1 MDVNNK
7 CILNPERDCLGL
19 IEARRVEKSLE
30 RHEMESAASMTKQ
43 GERLGTLE
51 RQMAVHETNYLHIL
65 TTLNSINEKVTIL
78 ESKPAKRWEKIL
90 TVAITA
96 VVTALV
102 AFVLSRLGLSA

>member
-19 IEARRVEKSLE
+19 IEARRLEKELE
-30 RHEMESAASMTKQ
+30 RHKSEAQSSFTRQ
-43 GERLGTLE
+43 GERLGSLE
-51 RQMAVHETNYLHIL
+51 TQMAVHQANYLNIIAKL
-65 TTLNSINEKVTIL
+65 DDLISKVATLEA
-78 ESKPAKRWEKIL
+78 KPGNRWEKVL

-96 VVTALV
+96 AVTALV